1 MFCLFLGLSL
11 SFLTAQAVNRR
22 LQCWRFT
29 AAVRESLAILAKSY
43 TLNGAPE
50 QCTAP

>member
-11 SFLTAQAVNRR
+11 SFLTAQTVNRR

-29 AAVRESLAILAKSY
+29 AFKEWLAIKPILDNY
-43 TLNGAPE
+43 TFLIPW
-50 QCTAP
+50 